1 MLEIVVPEAEL
12 YDEEKQ
18 KFIVVKETTLQLEHS
33 LISISKWESKWHK
46 PFLSQ
51 KNEKRTIE
59 ELKDYVK
66 CMTLTQKVPDNVFD
80 CLTEDNLLAIKE
92 YINDPMTASTI
103 SKNDPKASGGGS
115 SGVAITSELI
125 YYDMIALAIPFEC
138 QKWHLNRLLMLIRI
152 CKIRNQPSKK
162 MSRNST
168 ISQYAAMNAARRKS
182 LGTRG

>member
-1 MLEIVVPEAEL
+1 MLEIVVPETEL
-12 YDEEKQ
+12 YDEEKE
-18 KFIVVKETTLQLEHS
+18 KFVIVKETTLQLEHS

-46 PFLSQ
+46 PFLKQ
-51 KNEKRTIE
+51 TDKRTAE
-59 ELKDYVK
+59 EMKDYVK

-80 CLTEDNLLAIKE
+80 CLTEANLLAIKK

-103 SKNDPKASGGGS
+103 SRNDPKMPGGGNN
-115 SGVAITSELI
+115 GVAITSELI

-138 QKWHLNRLLMLIRI
+138 QKWHLNRLIMLIRI
-152 CKIRNQPSKK
+152 CKIRDQSPKK

-168 ISQYAAMNAARRKS
+168 ISQYAALNAARRKS